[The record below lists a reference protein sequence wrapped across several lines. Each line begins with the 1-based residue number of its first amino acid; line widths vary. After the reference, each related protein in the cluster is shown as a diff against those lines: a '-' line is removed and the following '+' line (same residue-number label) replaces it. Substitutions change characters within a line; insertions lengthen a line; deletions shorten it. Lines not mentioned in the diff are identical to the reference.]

1 MRYDPLD
8 YLYVSARIRAME
20 SRLVG
25 REKLN
30 QLLTAPTLRDVEKT
44 LEEWGA
50 AKEQEYGLKSA
61 FAAVSESL
69 PDKALLHF
77 LQYPYDCH
85 NLKTL
90 QKCRIKGTKP
100 DALLIDLGSVSTES
114 LLTVQEKEL
123 FSLLPTHMAKGVEEA
138 RDAFLKTGDPKEID
152 FVLDRATYTDMAQA
166 AAPYPF
172 AAELVRVQADL
183 LNLLMCLRL
192 LRMQN
197 GELGRSVLIRAAL
210 PVGSFDVSFLLSC
223 YDGGEEELYKQA
235 LHTPYAGVFEKEQA
249 LADTEKRM
257 DDHLMGIIR
266 RARYVTFGAEV
277 PIAYLLAA
285 QQQSKNLRILIA
297 GKEADLDA
305 QTIQTRMR
313 ESYV

>member
-8 YLYVSARIRAME
+8 YLYTSARIRAME

-30 QLLTAPTLRDVEKT
+30 QLLTAPTVRDVEKA

-50 AKEQEYGLKSA
+50 GKEQEYGLKGA

-69 PDKALLHF
+69 PDKALLRF

-85 NLKTL
+85 NLKTIE
-90 QKCRIKGTKP
+90 KCRIKGTDP
-100 DALLIDLGSVSTES
+100 TALLIDLGSVSTKS
-114 LLTVQEKEL
+114 LLTVSEKEL
-123 FSLLPTHMAKGVEEA
+123 FALLPTHMAKGVEQAREA
-138 RDAFLKTGDPKEID
+138 FAKTGNPQEID
-152 FVLDRATYTDMAQA
+152 FILDRAAYADMTEA

-183 LNLLMCLRL
+183 LNLSMCLRL
-192 LRMQN
+192 LRMRN

-210 PVGSFDVSFLLSC
+210 PVGSFDEQFLLSC
-223 YDGGEEELYKQA
+223 YDGGEEALYKQISR
-235 LHTPYAGVFEKEQA
+235 TPYKGVFEKEQA
-249 LADTEKRM
+249 AADTEKRI
-257 DDHLMGIIR
+257 DDHLMELIR

-285 QQQSKNLRILIA
+285 ERQSKNLRILLA
-297 GKEADLDA
+297 GKEAGLDA

>member
-8 YLYVSARIRAME
+8 YLYTSARIRAME

-30 QLLTAPTLRDVEKT
+30 QLLAASTVRDVEKT

-50 AKEQEYGLKSA
+50 SKEQEYGLKSA
-61 FAAVSESL
+61 FAAVTESL
-69 PDKALLHF
+69 PDKALLRF

-85 NLKTL
+85 NLKAVE
-90 QKCRIKGTKP
+90 KCRIKGVSP
-100 DALLIDLGSVSTES
+100 DALLIDLGSVSTKS
-114 LLTVQEKEL
+114 LTTVAEKEL
-123 FSLLPTHMAKGVEEA
+123 FSLLPAHMAKGVEQAREA
-138 RDAFLKTGDPKEID
+138 FAKTGNPQEID
-152 FVLDRATYTDMAQA
+152 FVLDCAAYADMAEA

-183 LNLLMCLRL
+183 LNLFMCLRL

-197 GELGRSVLIRAAL
+197 GELGRSVLTRAAL
-210 PVGSFDVSFLLSC
+210 PVGSFDESFLLSC
-223 YDGGEEELYKQA
+223 YDGGEEELYKQV
-235 LHTPYAGVFEKEQA
+235 LRTPYEGVFEKGQS
-249 LADTEKRM
+249 LAQTEKKI
-257 DDHLMGIIR
+257 DDHLMGLIR

-285 QQQSKNLRILIA
+285 ERQSKNLRILLA
-297 GKEADLDA
+297 GKEAGLDA

>member
-8 YLYVSARIRAME
+8 YLYISARIRAME

-25 REKLN
+25 REKLS
-30 QLLTAPTLRDVEKT
+30 QLLNAPTVRDVEKA

-69 PDKALLHF
+69 PDKELLRF

-85 NLKTL
+85 NLKTIE
-90 QKCRIKGTKP
+90 KCRIKGTDP
-100 DALLIDLGSVSTES
+100 DGLLIDLGSVSTKS
-114 LLTVQEKEL
+114 LLTVSEKEL
-123 FSLLPTHMAKGVEEA
+123 FSLLPVNMAQGVEKA
-138 RDAFLKTGDPKEID
+138 RDAFAKTGDPKQID
-152 FVLDRATYTDMAQA
+152 FILDRAAYVDMERA
-166 AAPYPF
+166 AAPYPC
-172 AAELVRVQADL
+172 AAQLVRVQADL
-183 LNLLMCLRL
+183 LNLSMCLRL

-197 GELGRSVLIRAAL
+197 EELGRVTLLSAVL
-210 PVGSFDVSFLLSC
+210 PVGSFDEGFLLSC
-223 YDGGEEELYKQA
+223 YDGGEEELYQQISR
-235 LHTPYAGVFEKEQA
+235 TPYQDVFAKGQS
-249 LADTEKRM
+249 LADTEKRI
-257 DDHLMGIIR
+257 DDYLMALIR

-285 QQQSKNLRILIA
+285 QRQSKNLRILLA

-305 QTIQTRMR
+305 QTIRIRMR
-313 ESYV
+313 EGYV